1 MAATVSGSPAPARAP
16 HRTHRVLG
24 GIAGLLLGVFVWL
37 DLVLFGVLAF
47 ESVLVYV
54 FPVVGL
60 VLGILIGGIGRTR
73 RGT

>member
-1 MAATVSGSPAPARAP
+1 MDAAVTGSSTPTRAS

-54 FPVVGL
+54 IPVVGL

-73 RGT
+73 RTT

>member
-1 MAATVSGSPAPARAP
+1 M
-16 HRTHRVLG
+16 LG

-37 DLVLFGVLAF
+37 DLVLFGVLAV

-54 FPVVGL
+54 IPVVGL

-73 RGT
+73 RTT